1 MSSLLYGRAKR
12 IKVGDRSAKLFL
24 LILCDYADENN
35 RAWPS
40 IDRLMAE
47 GEASASTVQRAL
59 RYLED
64 HGLITRDEDYGT
76 RYRADRSPYVYHIT
90 LDGHNHVEYKNR
102 KNKQT
107 TKKRGSTSDTP
118 SDSRGSTS
126 DTPSDSRGSTHDTP
140 QPNHGVSPMTTR
152 GVTHDHHGVSPM
164 TPRGVTH
171 DHHGVSPMTPRGVTH
186 DTQSLK
192 EPSLEPPR
200 ESTRAQKTKTTIEQ
214 TFDSRKQ
221 ALALYQPTPDLTA
234 LAAGYG
240 LDPDW
245 ELEKFKDT
253 CRANGKIP
261 YDLDAAWRNWVKRG
275 RELNIGTPTETT
287 TTPTDQATELERR
300 ARKLLDTSTPLKN
313 RQPDDGERLRWL
325 PHVTRLLAQ
334 GTDAARIVELLCQA
348 IDRGELDEAA

>member
-107 TKKRGSTSDTP
+107 TKKRG
-118 SDSRGSTS
+118 
-126 DTPSDSRGSTHDTP
+126 
-140 QPNHGVSPMTTR
+140 
-152 GVTHDHHGVSPM
+152 
-164 TPRGVTH
+164 
-171 DHHGVSPMTPRGVTH
+171 
-186 DTQSLK
+186 
-192 EPSLEPPR
+192 
-200 ESTRAQKTKTTIEQ
+200 
-214 TFDSRKQ
+214 
-221 ALALYQPTPDLTA
+221 
-234 LAAGYG
+234 
-240 LDPDW
+240 
-245 ELEKFKDT
+245 
-253 CRANGKIP
+253 
-261 YDLDAAWRNWVKRG
+261 
-275 RELNIGTPTETT
+275 
-287 TTPTDQATELERR
+287 
-300 ARKLLDTSTPLKN
+300 
-313 RQPDDGERLRWL
+313 
-325 PHVTRLLAQ
+325 
-334 GTDAARIVELLCQA
+334 
-348 IDRGELDEAA
+348 

>member
-118 SDSRGSTS
+118 SDSRGST
-126 DTPSDSRGSTHDTP
+126 HDTP
-140 QPNHGVSPMTTR
+140 QPNHGVSPMTT
-152 GVTHDHHGVSPM
+152 
-164 TPRGVTH
+164 RGVTH

-200 ESTRAQKTKTTIEQ
+200 ESTRAQ
-214 TFDSRKQ
+214 
-221 ALALYQPTPDLTA
+221 
-234 LAAGYG
+234 
-240 LDPDW
+240 
-245 ELEKFKDT
+245 
-253 CRANGKIP
+253 
-261 YDLDAAWRNWVKRG
+261 
-275 RELNIGTPTETT
+275 
-287 TTPTDQATELERR
+287 
-300 ARKLLDTSTPLKN
+300 
-313 RQPDDGERLRWL
+313 
-325 PHVTRLLAQ
+325 
-334 GTDAARIVELLCQA
+334 
-348 IDRGELDEAA
+348 

>member
-1 MSSLLYGRAKR
+1 
-12 IKVGDRSAKLFL
+12 
-24 LILCDYADENN
+24 
-35 RAWPS
+35 
-40 IDRLMAE
+40 
-47 GEASASTVQRAL
+47 
-59 RYLED
+59 
-64 HGLITRDEDYGT
+64 
-76 RYRADRSPYVYHIT
+76 
-90 LDGHNHVEYKNR
+90 
-102 KNKQT
+102 
-107 TKKRGSTSDTP
+107 
-118 SDSRGSTS
+118 
-126 DTPSDSRGSTHDTP
+126 
-140 QPNHGVSPMTTR
+140 
-152 GVTHDHHGVSPM
+152 
-164 TPRGVTH
+164 
-171 DHHGVSPMTPRGVTH
+171 MTPRGVTH

-200 ESTRAQKTKTTIEQ
+200 ESTRTQKTKTTIEQ
-214 TFDSRKQ
+214 AFDSRKR
-221 ALALYQPTPDLTA
+221 ALALYQPTPDLAA

-275 RELNIGTPTETT
+275 HELNIGTPAETT

-348 IDRGELDEAA
+348 IDRGELDEAT

>member
-1 MSSLLYGRAKR
+1 
-12 IKVGDRSAKLFL
+12 
-24 LILCDYADENN
+24 
-35 RAWPS
+35 
-40 IDRLMAE
+40 MAE

-90 LDGHNHVEYKNR
+90 LDGHSHVEYKNR

-107 TKKRGSTSDTP
+107 TKKRGST
-118 SDSRGSTS
+118 
-126 DTPSDSRGSTHDTP
+126 HDTP
-140 QPNHGVSPMTTR
+140 QSDHGVSPMTSR
-152 GVTHDHHGVSPM
+152 GVTGDYHGVSPM
-164 TPRGVTH
+164 T
-171 DHHGVSPMTPRGVTH
+171 SRGVTH

-200 ESTRAQKTKTTIEQ
+200 ESTRTQKTKITIEQ
-214 TFDSRKQ
+214 AFDSRKR
-221 ALALYQPTPDLTA
+221 ALALYQPTPDLAA

-240 LDPDW
+240 LNPDW
-245 ELEKFKDT
+245 ELGKFKDA
-253 CRANGKIP
+253 CLANGKIP

-275 RELNIGTPTETT
+275 RELNIGTPAETT
-287 TTPTDQATELERR
+287 TTASGQATELERR
-300 ARKLLDTSTPLKN
+300 ARKIIDTSTPLKN

-334 GTDAARIVELLCQA
+334 GTYAARIVELLCQA

>member
-64 HGLITRDEDYGT
+64 NGLITRDEDYGT

-90 LDGHNHVEYKNR
+90 LDGHSHVEYKNR

-107 TKKRGSTSDTP
+107 TKK
-118 SDSRGSTS
+118 
-126 DTPSDSRGSTHDTP
+126 RGSTHDTP

-171 DHHGVSPMTPRGVTH
+171 D
-186 DTQSLK
+186 TQSLK

-200 ESTRAQKTKTTIEQ
+200 ESTRTQKTKTTIEQ

-234 LAAGYG
+234 LAASYG

-245 ELEKFKDT
+245 ELGKFKDT

-261 YDLDAAWRNWVKRG
+261 Y
-275 RELNIGTPTETT
+275 GTPTETT
-287 TTPTDQATELERR
+287 TTASGQATELERR
-300 ARKLLDTSTPLKN
+300 ARKILDTSTPLKN

>member
-102 KNKQT
+102 KHKQT
-107 TKKRGSTSDTP
+107 TKK
-118 SDSRGSTS
+118 RGSTS

-140 QPNHGVSPMTTR
+140 QPNHGVSPMTT
-152 GVTHDHHGVSPM
+152 
-164 TPRGVTH
+164 RGVTH

>member
-64 HGLITRDEDYGT
+64 HGLITRDENYGT

-107 TKKRGSTSDTP
+107 TKKRGST
-118 SDSRGSTS
+118 
-126 DTPSDSRGSTHDTP
+126 HDTP
-140 QPNHGVSPMTTR
+140 QPNHGVSPMTT
-152 GVTHDHHGVSPM
+152 
-164 TPRGVTH
+164 RGVTH

-200 ESTRAQKTKTTIEQ
+200 ESTRTQKTKTTIEQ

-253 CRANGKIP
+253 CRGNGKIS

-275 RELNIGTPTETT
+275 HELNIGTPTETT
-287 TTPTDQATELERR
+287 TTPTDQAAELGRR

>member
-118 SDSRGSTS
+118 SDSRGS
-126 DTPSDSRGSTHDTP
+126 
-140 QPNHGVSPMTTR
+140 
-152 GVTHDHHGVSPM
+152 
-164 TPRGVTH
+164 
-171 DHHGVSPMTPRGVTH
+171 TH

>member
-1 MSSLLYGRAKR
+1 MSSLLYGRTKR

-64 HGLITRDEDYGT
+64 HGLITRDEDYST

-107 TKKRGSTSDTP
+107 TKKRGSTHDTP
-118 SDSRGSTS
+118 S
-126 DTPSDSRGSTHDTP
+126 
-140 QPNHGVSPMTTR
+140 N
-152 GVTHDHHGVSPM
+152 
-164 TPRGVTH
+164 PRGVTH

-200 ESTRAQKTKTTIEQ
+200 ESTRTQKTKTTIEQ

-275 RELNIGTPTETT
+275 HELNIGTPTETT

>member
-64 HGLITRDEDYGT
+64 HGLIARDEDYGT

-90 LDGHNHVEYKNR
+90 LDDHNHVEYKNR

-118 SDSRGSTS
+118 
-126 DTPSDSRGSTHDTP
+126 
-140 QPNHGVSPMTTR
+140 QPNHGVSPMTT
-152 GVTHDHHGVSPM
+152 
-164 TPRGVTH
+164 RGVTH

-275 RELNIGTPTETT
+275 RELNIGTPTTA
-287 TTPTDQATELERR
+287 TDQATELERR

>member
-1 MSSLLYGRAKR
+1 
-12 IKVGDRSAKLFL
+12 
-24 LILCDYADENN
+24 
-35 RAWPS
+35 
-40 IDRLMAE
+40 
-47 GEASASTVQRAL
+47 
-59 RYLED
+59 
-64 HGLITRDEDYGT
+64 
-76 RYRADRSPYVYHIT
+76 
-90 LDGHNHVEYKNR
+90 
-102 KNKQT
+102 
-107 TKKRGSTSDTP
+107 
-118 SDSRGSTS
+118 
-126 DTPSDSRGSTHDTP
+126 
-140 QPNHGVSPMTTR
+140 
-152 GVTHDHHGVSPM
+152 
-164 TPRGVTH
+164 
-171 DHHGVSPMTPRGVTH
+171 MTPRGVTH

-287 TTPTDQATELERR
+287 TTATDQATELERR

>member
-118 SDSRGSTS
+118 SN
-126 DTPSDSRGSTHDTP
+126 PRGSTHDTP
-140 QPNHGVSPMTTR
+140 QPNHGVSPMTT
-152 GVTHDHHGVSPM
+152 
-164 TPRGVTH
+164 RGVTH

-234 LAAGYG
+234 LAASYG

-245 ELEKFKDT
+245 ELGKFKDA
-253 CRANGKIP
+253 CLANGKIP
-261 YDLDAAWRNWVKRG
+261 YDLAAAYRNWLKRG

-287 TTPTDQATELERR
+287 TTASGQATELERR
-300 ARKLLDTSTPLKN
+300 ARKILDTSTPLKN

>member
-1 MSSLLYGRAKR
+1 
-12 IKVGDRSAKLFL
+12 
-24 LILCDYADENN
+24 
-35 RAWPS
+35 
-40 IDRLMAE
+40 
-47 GEASASTVQRAL
+47 
-59 RYLED
+59 
-64 HGLITRDEDYGT
+64 
-76 RYRADRSPYVYHIT
+76 
-90 LDGHNHVEYKNR
+90 
-102 KNKQT
+102 
-107 TKKRGSTSDTP
+107 
-118 SDSRGSTS
+118 
-126 DTPSDSRGSTHDTP
+126 
-140 QPNHGVSPMTTR
+140 
-152 GVTHDHHGVSPM
+152 
-164 TPRGVTH
+164 
-171 DHHGVSPMTPRGVTH
+171 MTPRGVTH

-200 ESTRAQKTKTTIEQ
+200 ESTRTQKTKTTIEQ

-275 RELNIGTPTETT
+275 HELNIGTPTETT

-300 ARKLLDTSTPLKN
+300 ARKILDTSTPLKN